1 MLNAR
6 QLHLLDPYTG
16 PLAEGGRQG
25 GEYTRRTAVR
35 NRGWSVNFYKLSHK
49 YYCGVDLHSRTL
61 YLCIVGQDGVVLLH
75 RSLPCDPARFLL
87 AIAPF
92 REDLVVAVECVYSWY
107 WLADLCAREG
117 IAFVLGHALYMKAIH
132 GAKAKSDRIDSG
144 KIAVLVRGGLMPVA
158 YAYPADMRA
167 TRDLMRR
174 RLLFVR
180 QRGSLLAHVQIT
192 HHQYNVDPP
201 GKRITYRS
209 NREGLGEGFE
219 DSSVRHSI
227 AADLAL
233 ADHYEVTIGEL
244 ELAVLRQARIH
255 DPNALALLTSV
266 PGIGKVLALTI
277 LYEIHDISR
286 FPSVRDFASYSRL
299 VKCERSSAGKSLGSG
314 GNKIGN
320 AYLKWAFSEAA
331 VLFIAKS
338 EQGRTVLTRLERKYG
353 KPKALS
359 VLAHKL
365 GRAVYYMLARK
376 QAFDPQRFAT
386 A

>member
-1 MLNAR
+1 
-6 QLHLLDPYTG
+6 
-16 PLAEGGRQG
+16 
-25 GEYTRRTAVR
+25 
-35 NRGWSVNFYKLSHK
+35 
-49 YYCGVDLHSRTL
+49 
-61 YLCIVGQDGVVLLH
+61 
-75 RSLPCDPARFLL
+75 
-87 AIAPF
+87 
-92 REDLVVAVECVYSWY
+92 
-107 WLADLCAREG
+107 
-117 IAFVLGHALYMKAIH
+117 MKAIH
-132 GAKAKSDRIDSG
+132 GAKAKSDRIDSK

-180 QRGSLLAHVQIT
+180 QRGSLLAHIQIT

-233 ADHYEVTIGEL
+233 ADHYEVTIGEP

-286 FPSVRDFASYSRL
+286 LPSVRDFASYSRL

-314 GNKIGN
+314 GNKIGLEPLRVEPDGDASPSRSGMFRRGRIGIVGTN
-320 AYLKWAFSEAA
+320 TRQRSPLDWTPLSLHRLHRRHPLFF
-331 VLFIAKS
+331 VLSAPHPS
-338 EQGRTVLTRLERKYG
+338 PAHTG
-353 KPKALS
+353 S
-359 VLAHKL
+359 VLRHAH
-365 GRAVYYMLARK
+365 AC
-376 QAFDPQRFAT
+376 AFLEWDGTREPMCF
-386 A
+386 

>member
-1 MLNAR
+1 M
-6 QLHLLDPYTG
+6 
-16 PLAEGGRQG
+16 
-25 GEYTRRTAVR
+25 
-35 NRGWSVNFYKLSHK
+35 NFYKVPHK

-61 YLCIVGQDGVVLLH
+61 YLCIVGQDGIVLLH
-75 RSLPCDPARFLL
+75 RSLPCDPDRFLL

-117 IAFVLGHALYMKAIH
+117 ITFVLGHALYMKAIH

-180 QRGSLLAHVQIT
+180 QRGSLLGHIQIT
-192 HHQYNVDPP
+192 HHQYNVEAP

-209 NREGLGEGFE
+209 NREGLGEGFA
-219 DSSVRHSI
+219 DPSVRQTI

-233 ADHYEVTIGEL
+233 ADHYEVIIGEL
-244 ELAVLRQARIH
+244 ELAVLRQARVH
-255 DPNALALLTSV
+255 DPNALVLLTSV

-299 VKCERSSAGKSLGSG
+299 VKCERRSAGKSLGSG
-314 GNKIGN
+314 GDKIGN

-338 EQGRTVLTRLERKYG
+338 EQGRTVLKRLERKYG

-365 GRAVYYMLARK
+365 GRAVYFMLARK
-376 QAFDPQRFAT
+376 QPFDPQRFAES
-386 A
+386 